1 MKKKLVVAV
10 GLALIAMLSL
20 WLYSRSL
27 QDEVAGGQK
36 VTILVAAEDIAAGA
50 RLTKAS
56 LAVREVP
63 EAYVHQASIRKG
75 EENQIIGRPVSEKVS
90 QGQPL
95 LWSDFELQKS
105 ASSRRLSGAVQKG
118 QRALTIP
125 VDMSGSLAGMLRP
138 GDHVDVLGTFARGQ
152 GTDWATV
159 TLLQNVLVLATGDLR
174 GAGEGEEVVPSTN
187 QGPRTFS
194 NITVSVDLEEAELM
208 VFSMQRGPINIVLR
222 SQEDIE
228 TVDNVPDKN
237 FGDIFETQKRAAFA
251 RRHAA
256 KKIEALK
263 PQQ

>member
-10 GLALIAMLSL
+10 GLALIAVLSL

-27 QDEVAGGQK
+27 QEEVAGGQK
-36 VTILVAAEDIAAGA
+36 VQILVAGEDIAAGV
-50 RLTKAS
+50 RVTKAM

-63 EAYVHQASIRKG
+63 EAYVHQASIHKG
-75 EENQIIGRPVSEKVS
+75 EENQIIGRPVAEKVA

-105 ASSRRLSGAVQKG
+105 AQSRRLAGAVQKG

-138 GDHVDVLGTFARGQ
+138 GDHVDILGTFARAQ

-159 TLLQNVLVLATGDLR
+159 TLLQNVLVIATGDLR
-174 GAGEGEEVVPSTN
+174 GTGEGEEAPVGGGG
-187 QGPRTFS
+187 GPRTFN
-194 NITVSVDLEEAELM
+194 NITVSVDLEEAELL
-208 VFSMQRGPINIVLR
+208 VFSMQRGPINMALR
-222 SQEDIE
+222 SQEDLE
-228 TVDNVPDKN
+228 TVEDVPDKN
-237 FGDIFETQKRAAFA
+237 FGDIFEAQKRTAFA
-251 RRHAA
+251 RRHAT

-263 PQQ
+263 AQ